1 MVVQET
7 RRRDIP
13 EDKYTNVFLGY
24 GPEEKQF
31 AVELTY
37 NYGVSS
43 YDIGEGFGH
52 FGIATT
58 DVYAMVDKIKAAGGK
73 VRAPPPAPRVHG
85 EGAELATTWRP
96 VWWQLHA
103 P

>member
-1 MVVQET
+1 MSEPLQET

-24 GPEEKQF
+24 GSEDKQF

-37 NYGVSS
+37 NYGVDS

-73 VRAPPPAPRVHG
+73 VCLLHPAQMAAIMHFH
-85 EGAELATTWRP
+85 ELH
-96 VWWQLHA
+96 QLRIA
-103 P
+103 